1 MFWIWNDLFRI
12 RIQVRI
18 LSSGSN
24 PKYLSIFGNYKKN
37 TAYIQSKRRMF
48 QLSAIFNVII
58 LNSPTVHSPSFTDL
72 NFFYLSPLSFFAG
85 SGTIIPDPDPQH
97 IHMCV
102 HKCDHMLELF
112 SRDECAARL
121 GKCYIFHGKVKSQQ
135 KILAHAG

>member
-1 MFWIWNDLFRI
+1 
-12 RIQVRI
+12 
-18 LSSGSN
+18 
-24 PKYLSIFGNYKKN
+24 
-37 TAYIQSKRRMF
+37 MF